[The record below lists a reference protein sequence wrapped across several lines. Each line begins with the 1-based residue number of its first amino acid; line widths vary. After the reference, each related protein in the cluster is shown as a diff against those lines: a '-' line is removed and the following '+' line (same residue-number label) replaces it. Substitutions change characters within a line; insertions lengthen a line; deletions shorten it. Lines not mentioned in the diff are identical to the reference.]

1 MGPRQSITAVGRVT
15 RRPAHTG
22 EHVVVEPL
30 AVFLRRDF
38 WMRSGCD
45 IPAAPAWSPSLDD
58 YDTGRVRR

>member
-1 MGPRQSITAVGRVT
+1 VGRVT